1 MTIYSVTGSHTSP
14 DPLVLPGVDFT
25 TNSRSFEKNLI
36 FLNGVLMA
44 SGSTLD
50 YTLATP
56 ATGSVVFNMDL
67 KDDDIIIVR
76 QT

>member
-1 MTIYSVTGSHTSP
+1 MKIYEVTSSHGSSQ
-14 DPLVLPGVDFT
+14 PLVFPDIDFT
-25 TNSRSFEKNLI
+25 TNSRSFNKNQI

-50 YTLATP
+50 YTLDLL
-56 ATGSVVFNMDL
+56 ATGSIVFNMML

-76 QT
+76 QS